1 MLDIVITHYDEP
13 WEVCKRLFQT
23 LDAQRGVDWS
33 EIRVSIVNDGDL
45 FIDAWH
51 LFDMNYEVHQY
62 SIEHKG
68 VSAARNKGIE
78 LTWRPWIMFCDCDD
92 CFSNVYA
99 LADIMSVIKSPD
111 AERYDMMWTKVWQE
125 KPDGQVCEI
134 PDKRIMVFIH
144 GKIYRRAFLEHEE
157 IRFDE
162 SMTFNED
169 SLFNAT
175 IMSRIPNTRIGAI
188 TTAFP
193 GYVWINREGSVT
205 SADGWQDKHAL
216 GQFSRNLKIA
226 AEIKEHKPE
235 EYSGMVT
242 RVIYDT
248 YFMAKSGRY
257 TDGCKAQ
264 ILEQFLEW
272 VKDKRQ
278 LLGMVE
284 PKTFHSIKDISRRE
298 LTEPGED
305 IQDDYCTVRSWM
317 EDVLEGKA

>member
-33 EIRVSIVNDGDL
+33 DIRVTIVNDGEL

-62 SIEHKG
+62 CIEHKG

-226 AEIKEHKPE
+226 AEIKAHKPE

-248 YFMAKSGRY
+248 YFMIKSRRY
-257 TDGCKAQ
+257 SPGCKAK
-264 ILEQFLEW
+264 ILDEFRTW
-272 VKDKRQ
+272 VRDKMQRF
-278 LLGMVE
+278 GMVE
-284 PKTFHSIKDISRRE
+284 FEKLGSIIDISMKE
-298 LTEPGED
+298 LTDPDEQID
-305 IQDDYCTVRSWM
+305 CNLDTVTDWM
-317 EDVLEGKA
+317 KKMVEEW